1 MTQIKQ
7 FALSCCLLCALGGV
21 VRIFWPENRFK
32 PVINAVL
39 LLYIVASVLPVW
51 SGADWQ
57 GLTAALRGWAKGAA
71 AVDYS
76 AYAAE
81 LGRKAAA
88 DAIAAQLQAHG
99 ITAAVAVN
107 EELCTVTLAPGA
119 DAAAAEAIV
128 QAACGTLP
136 YRITGGERP

>member
-7 FALSCCLLCALGGV
+7 LALSCCLLCTLGGV

-32 PVINAVL
+32 PVINTVL

-57 GLTAALRGWAKGAA
+57 GLTAALRGWARGIA

-81 LGRKAAA
+81 LGCQASA

-99 ITAAVAVN
+99 ITATVTVS

-119 DAAAAEAIV
+119 DKALAEELV
-128 QAACGTLP
+128 RAACGTLA
-136 YRITGGERP
+136 YRITGGEQP

>member
-7 FALSCCLLCALGGV
+7 FALSCCLLCTLGGA

-32 PVINAVL
+32 PVINTVL

-57 GLTAALRGWAKGAA
+57 GLSAALRGWTRGTA

-81 LGRKAAA
+81 LGRQASAE
-88 DAIAAQLQAHG
+88 AISAQLQAHG
-99 ITAAVAVN
+99 IAAAVSVT
-107 EELCTVTLAPGA
+107 EGLCTVTLAPGA
-119 DAAAAEAIV
+119 DAALAEELV
-128 QAACGTLP
+128 RAACGTLP
-136 YRITGGERP
+136 YRITGGEQP

>member
-7 FALSCCLLCALGGV
+7 FALSCCLLCTLGGV

-57 GLTAALRGWAKGAA
+57 GLTAALRGWTRGTA

-81 LGRKAAA
+81 LGRQAAA
-88 DAIAAQLQAHG
+88 EAIAAQLQAQG
-99 ITAAVAVN
+99 ITATVTVS

-119 DAAAAEAIV
+119 DAALAEDIV
-128 QAACGTLP
+128 RAACGTLP
-136 YRITGGERP
+136 YRITGGGPP